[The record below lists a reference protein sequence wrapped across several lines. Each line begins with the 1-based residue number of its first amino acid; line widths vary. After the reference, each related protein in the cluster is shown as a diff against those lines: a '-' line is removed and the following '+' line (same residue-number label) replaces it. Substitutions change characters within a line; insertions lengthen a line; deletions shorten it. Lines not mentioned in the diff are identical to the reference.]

1 MSRKDI
7 GIDLGT
13 ANTLVYLKSKG
24 IVLNEPSV
32 VAVDETGKILAVGS
46 DAKEMLGRT
55 HSRIRAVRPLK
66 DGVIADFE
74 AAGVML
80 GYFIKKAL
88 GKQMGFKPRAV
99 ICVPTGISQVERK
112 AVEEAATNVGVRNI
126 YILEE
131 PMAAAIGAGID
142 VDAPFGSMVV
152 DIGGGTSEVAVI
164 SLGGIVSWKTV
175 RVAGDSHDQAISDFI
190 KKKYGISVGSR
201 NAEDI
206 KLKIGTIQKRGNEQ
220 KESVSGRNAVSGMP
234 CSGYVTGSDIRC
246 ALVPNVSTIIDTI
259 KNVLEETPPELSADI
274 LKSGITLTGGGAL
287 LDGLSAVIQN
297 AINIPVRVAENPL
310 ECVALGAG
318 AIIDGKSGK
327 QVF

>member
-1 MSRKDI
+1 MSKKDI

-13 ANTLVYLKSKG
+13 ANTLVYLKTKG

-32 VAVDETGKILAVGS
+32 VAVSDDGKILAVGTE
-46 DAKEMLGRT
+46 AKEMLGRT
-55 HSRIRAVRPLK
+55 HSGIRAVRPLK
-66 DGVIADFE
+66 DGVIADFG

-80 GYFIKKAL
+80 GYFIKKAI
-88 GKQMGFKPRAV
+88 GRQRGFKPRAV
-99 ICVPTGISQVERK
+99 ICVPTGISEVERK
-112 AVEEAATNVGVRNI
+112 AVEEAAAGVGVRDV

-142 VDAPFGSMVV
+142 VNAPFGSMIV

-175 RVAGDSHDQAISDFI
+175 RVAGDSHDEAISDFI

-201 NAEDI
+201 NAEEL
-206 KLKIGTIQKRGNEQ
+206 KLKIGTIQKNGNDR
-220 KESVSGRNAVSGMP
+220 KESVSGRNSMSGMP
-234 CSGYVTGSDIRC
+234 CMGQVTGSDIRC
-246 ALVPNVSTIIDTI
+246 ALVPNVSTIIDAI

-287 LDGLSAVIQN
+287 LDGMSTVIQN
-297 AINIPVRVAENPL
+297 AVNIPVRVAQNPL

-318 AIIDGKSGK
+318 TIVDSNLSNL
-327 QVF
+327 FS